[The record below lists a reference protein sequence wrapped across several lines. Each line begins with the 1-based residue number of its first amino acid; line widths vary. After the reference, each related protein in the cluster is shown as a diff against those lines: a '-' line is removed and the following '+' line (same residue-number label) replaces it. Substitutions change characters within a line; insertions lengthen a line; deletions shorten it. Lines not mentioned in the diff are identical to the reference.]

1 MTTQAEMQARREAV
15 YAFCAA
21 QQPVTSRGVYYNLT
35 VSGHVPKTE
44 PGYSAAARTVLDMR
58 RAGTLPYPWIAD
70 LSRSVMRPYTLRGVP
85 EALEDAA
92 RTYRLDM
99 WQDAETVPHVFL
111 EKRALAGVLRPVTN
125 PRDVPLCPTGGQI
138 SETFAYSIVEA
149 MEGTGQALHAIT
161 LFDCDRAGADAHKAL
176 AEKLARFGRSMGVTV
191 TVEALGLHP
200 WQVTEWGL
208 PTRPPKRN
216 TTADARWPW
225 PFAAELDA
233 IPPNDLR
240 KMVQAAIERFQP
252 PEVFHFLREREAA
265 QRDELQRLIRGLS
278 A

>member
-1 MTTQAEMQARREAV
+1 MTTQAEMQARRDAILT
-15 YAFCAA
+15 FCAA

-35 VSGHVPKTE
+35 VLGHVPKTE
-44 PGYSAAARTVLDMR
+44 AGYAAAARTVLDMR
-58 RAGTLPYPWIAD
+58 RAGVLPYPWIAD
-70 LSRSVMRPYTLRGVP
+70 LSRSVMRPYTLRDIP
-85 EALEDAA
+85 DALADAA

-99 WQDAETVPHVFL
+99 WQDAEVVPHVFL
-111 EKRALAGVLRPVTN
+111 EKRALAGVLRPVTD

-149 MEGTGQALHAIT
+149 MEGSGQALHAFT
-161 LFDCDRAGADAHKAL
+161 LFDCDRAGADAHKSL
-176 AEKLARFGRSMGVTV
+176 AEKLERFGASMGVPV

-200 WQVTEWGL
+200 AQVTAWGL

-216 TTADARWPW
+216 TTADARWPY

-240 KMVQAAIERFQP
+240 KMVQAAIEAFQP
-252 PEVFHFLREREAA
+252 PEVFRELREQEAA
-265 QRDELQRLIRGLS
+265 QREELHQMMQRLS